1 MAHISSYVTQAIP
14 NRALL
19 CQQRH
24 DLPTVISRLVVF
36 EHSHVFPIIV
46 LIAFE
51 RCTRFT
57 YMSIT
62 SYDAMDGIS
71 PRRIA
76 VADLYGRSVGESVN
90 RV

>member
-1 MAHISSYVTQAIP
+1 MAHISTYVTQAIP
-14 NRALL
+14 HRALL

-24 DLPTVISRLVVF
+24 DLPTVIPRLVVF
-36 EHSHVFPIIV
+36 EYSHVFSIIV

-51 RCTRFT
+51 RYTKFT

-62 SYDAMDGIS
+62 SSDARDGIS

-76 VADLYGRSVGESVN
+76 VADLYGRSAGESVN
-90 RV
+90 SV